1 VTDYTNEQEI
11 TKLEIFQGIEL
22 RFIPSAIG
30 WTIPASDI
38 ADALGRSRGN
48 ITRIMDNNPDL
59 FKGLSIIQ
67 SLPTNGGPQDSV
79 CINIYGIIG
88 ILSRLRKKK
97 NPDKEKEAAE
107 RERAQKFQAW
117 FRERVI
123 KMQVQ
128 TKLIQP
134 SQAPQ
139 AFMWSGEAA
148 EHMRFASN
156 LHQAWGITRKEAFEI
171 GLRSAQKATGID
183 LSEYRNALTPAMP
196 YHQAPAIQ
204 APEPRQVPLEI
215 LPQASPAQALVRDQD
230 KAPAK
235 STAGH
240 ITVTEIATLLNKEGT
255 GAVLKGEDIN
265 RFLCTTGYQYRDPE
279 KNYLLTEKGSLY
291 GIVCTGYFSSGH
303 VGEYIKWK
311 PDIIEISE
319 MRKYKPTRIR
329 DS

>member
-1 VTDYTNEQEI
+1 
-11 TKLEIFQGIEL
+11 
-22 RFIPSAIG
+22 
-30 WTIPASDI
+30 
-38 ADALGRSRGN
+38 LGCSRKN
-48 ITRIMDNNPDL
+48 ITGIIKNNPHL
-59 FKGLSIIQ
+59 FKGVSIAHPLLTDGGIQ
-67 SLPTNGGPQDSV
+67 TTVCLTRDGVISV
-79 CINIYGIIG
+79 LMRVQPNRSNSEEG
-88 ILSRLRKKK
+88 KKK
-97 NPDKEKEAAE
+97 IEEFQTWARDTLSKE
-107 RERAQKFQAW
+107 
-117 FRERVI
+117 
-123 KMQVQ
+123 MQVQ

-215 LPQASPAQALVRDQD
+215 LPQASGIPAAQAPV
-230 KAPAK
+230 K
-235 STAGH
+235 SAAGH

-255 GAVLKGEDIN
+255 GSTMGPADIN
-265 RFLCTTGYQYRDPE
+265 RFLCNAGYQYRDQE
-279 KNYLLTEKGSLY
+279 RNYLLTDKGSLY
-291 GIVCTGYFSSGH
+291 GIVVVDSFKSGH
-303 VGEYIKWK
+303 TGEFIKWK
-311 PDIIEISE
+311 PEIIEISE